1 MSNRTCYCILCAALA
16 LAGCDRS
23 GGDGKAV
30 GGGGGGGAGKSQQ
43 PQGPVAVQTE
53 RVRVIPTQRFVPVT
67 GTLFGDEDTAIS
79 NKVSGRIRMIH
90 RDVGDAVAGGE
101 PLAELD
107 TTDYDLAVRQKE
119 LMVREL
125 VSKLGVKELPPPD
138 FDVSNVPTVQR
149 ARLQADN
156 AKAKLERGR
165 KLYEQDPPLIS
176 PQEFADQETA
186 AKVAESAYDVELLLA
201 GSMLAEAYSR
211 KADLDIAQQRLKDT
225 VIRAPRVARLV
236 TPPGTTRPTTQPVDR
251 VWAVSQRMVSVGE
264 FVREGTQLFRLI
276 DADPLKL
283 RASVPEKH
291 NLELRAGQR
300 VELTVDGH
308 GGTFAGTISRINPQ
322 VQQATRAFE
331 IEAVVP
337 NPGRK
342 LKPGNFAKVLVHTR
356 LDDAAVYVPENS
368 IQSFAGVSRVFAVR
382 DGKAA
387 EVQVETGEKR
397 GAWVEIKRGLT
408 AKDEVVVVGAN
419 RVSNKAAVT
428 ATPTTRP
435 TADPTATAGGGGGG
449 GGVER

>member
-1 MSNRTCYCILCAALA
+1 MSNRSSYWLLCAALA
-16 LAGCDRS
+16 LVAGCDR
-23 GGDGKAV
+23 GAGDDRAGA
-30 GGGGGGGAGKSQQ
+30 AGKSQQ
-43 PQGPVAVQTE
+43 PPGPVAVQTE
-53 RVRVIPTQRFVPVT
+53 RVRVIPTQRYVPVT
-67 GTLFGDEDTAIS
+67 GTLHGDEDTAIS

-90 RDVGDAVAGGE
+90 RDVSDAAGGGE

-107 TTDYDLAVRQKE
+107 TTDYDLAVRQKD

-125 VSKLGVKELPPPD
+125 LSKLGVKELPPPD
-138 FDVSNVPTVQR
+138 FDVSKVPTVQR

-165 KLYEQDPPLIS
+165 KLHEQDPPLMS
-176 PQEFADQETA
+176 DQDFADLETA
-186 AKVAESAYDVELLLA
+186 AKVAESAYDVELLAA
-201 GSMLAEAYSR
+201 GSILAEAYSR

-276 DADPLKL
+276 DDDPLKL
-283 RASVPEKH
+283 RAAVPEKH
-291 NLELRAGQR
+291 GPEMRVGQR
-300 VELTVDGH
+300 VELTVEGRE
-308 GGTFAGTISRINPQ
+308 GTFAGTISRINPQ
-322 VQQATRAFE
+322 VQQSTRAFE
-331 IEAVVP
+331 IEAIVP

-342 LKPGNFAKVLVHTR
+342 LKPGGVAKALVHTR
-356 LDDAAVYVPENS
+356 MDDAAVYVPEKA
-368 IQSFAGVSRVFAVR
+368 IQTFAGVSRVFAVR

-397 GAWVEIKRGLT
+397 GAWVEVKRGLA
-408 AKDEVVVVGAN
+408 AKDEVVVAGAN
-419 RVSNKAAVT
+419 RVSNKADVT

-435 TADPTATAGGGGGG
+435 TAVTEIGA